1 MICLPKID
9 RIRRHVTSMILE
21 YGLRKP
27 CHELFDIDD
36 SLDDIPWSMGLVSY
50 VYYTVPTCNVQVV
63 TITMIE

>member
-1 MICLPKID
+1 
-9 RIRRHVTSMILE
+9 MILE